1 MSILIDRVRI
11 SNFRSLRHVEVVL
24 SPVTVLVGMNNSGK
38 TSFLKALHLALG
50 ADRRVVN
57 ADDFFIGQ
65 GTDTADEP
73 ENTITI
79 DLRIIPLDKDGKRT
93 NEFDD
98 SWINSE
104 LGGNL
109 INFDQ
114 DDQQYV
120 AVRTR
125 VAFDHLRNDY
135 QIQRFVLNDWSE
147 GDDWLNTSEKKRL
160 PLRFEQ
166 IVAFLMD
173 AQRDVVGDLR
183 NRTSYVGRLLTKVE
197 IPPEA
202 VAEIEERL
210 SALNADIVG
219 HSELLSHL
227 RTILCELN
235 RTVPSYGQGV
245 EITPVSKKL
254 RDITKGLDVQ
264 FRDSE
269 TSSFPLDCHGMGTR
283 SWAALLT
290 YQAYV
295 SWLDKQAGKDIG
307 KPYHPILAL
316 EEPEAHLHPN
326 AQRCVY
332 QQIQNSIGQKIIST
346 HSPYIAA
353 QAKLGDIRHFH
364 KVGTDAAITSLN
376 LSGLEAED
384 IRKIEREVM
393 NTRGELLFARAIVL
407 FEGETD
413 EQALPIFARA
423 HWNEEPFMRGVVFVG
438 VGGRGNYLPFLRVA
452 SAMGIPWF
460 IFSDGEGG
468 TIDKVTTALD
478 GLGLAM
484 PHGRVVVL
492 PKGMNIEQY
501 LVDKGYQP
509 ELKQAVISFQGP
521 GFANEKHKRA
531 KIKEINGWM
540 DDALLGYLNSWK
552 TKISP
557 HWASIIAKLPD
568 ERRLPEAIKKLF
580 MAIDLV
586 INPVCEVK
594 DEG

>member
-1 MSILIDRVRI
+1 MGILVDQVRVH
-11 SNFRSLRHVEVVL
+11 NFRALRNVEVVL

-50 ADRRVVN
+50 ADRRIVN
-57 ADDFFIGQ
+57 SDDFYIGQ
-65 GTDTADEP
+65 IAVSADRP

-79 DLRIIPLDKDGKRT
+79 DLRIIPVGEDGNRV

-98 SWINSE
+98 AWINTE
-104 LGGNL
+104 FGGQLVN
-109 INFDQ
+109 IDQ
-114 DDQQYV
+114 DDRHYV

-125 VAFDHLRNDY
+125 VAFDPLRNDY
-135 QIQRFVLNDWSE
+135 HIKRFALNDWRG
-147 GDDWLNTSEKKRL
+147 GDDWLSTTEKMRL

-202 VAEIEERL
+202 VTEIEDRL
-210 SALNADIVG
+210 SALNSDIVG

-364 KVGTDAAITSLN
+364 KVGTEAAITSLN
-376 LSGLEAED
+376 LSGLESED

-407 FEGETD
+407 FEGETE

-423 HWNEEPFMRGVVFVG
+423 HWNEEPFMRGVMFIG
-438 VGGRGNYLPFLRVA
+438 VGGGGKYLPFLRVA
-452 SAMGIPWF
+452 QSMGTPWF
-460 IFSDGEGG
+460 IFSDGEERVVKS
-468 TIDKVTTALD
+468 IRSALHALD
-478 GLGLAM
+478 LKM
-484 PHGRVVVL
+484 PHNSVFVL
-492 PKGMNIEQY
+492 PDDMNIEKY
-501 LVDKGYQP
+501 LVDQGYP
-509 ELKQAVISFQGP
+509 MS
-521 GFANEKHKRA
+521 
-531 KIKEINGWM
+531 
-540 DDALLGYLNSWK
+540 
-552 TKISP
+552 
-557 HWASIIAKLPD
+557 
-568 ERRLPEAIKKLF
+568 
-580 MAIDLV
+580 
-586 INPVCEVK
+586 
-594 DEG
+594 